1 MESKIL
7 IAPEGEL
14 CVLVISGGG
23 RVRFVISLVEL
34 QVSLSRGVTFTR
46 FCFPFPP
53 QSFPPLS
60 FECRARP
67 FNPSFPAMAS
77 VGHGQQRKE
86 GVGRGW
92 MESMMV
98 GGDEL
103 VKDSSTITYLKN
115 KK

>member
-46 FCFPFPP
+46 FCFPFP
-53 QSFPPLS
+53 SLVLSPPL
-60 FECRARP
+60 FRVQGAP
-67 FNPSFPAMAS
+67 FQS
-77 VGHGQQRKE
+77 VFSRDGQRGAWTAEK
-86 GVGRGW
+86 GRGGKGMDGVDDGW
-92 MESMMV
+92 W
-98 GGDEL
+98 
-103 VKDSSTITYLKN
+103 
-115 KK
+115 